1 MAAAGQGG
9 KGAPARGV
17 IVRARAADAVRGV
30 LHNGQ
35 RLEEALDYSDLG
47 RSDRALLREL
57 ATGTVRWAIRLR
69 AVLDDLLERP
79 LPRRETEVEALLL
92 VGLYQLGHTGIP
104 PYAAVSATV
113 GALSKGKA
121 WARRLVNGVLRR
133 FGRER
138 DQRLATADARSAAVA
153 QAHPEWLVT
162 ALEAAYPDAWQGVL
176 AANNTP
182 PPLTLRVSGDRQA
195 YLGELAEAGVEA
207 EPHPLVDTAVT
218 LGEFRAVASLPGFTE
233 GRASVQDAAA
243 QLAAPLMAPRPG
255 DRVLDACTAPGGK
268 LAHLLTLA
276 SELEVTALDA
286 DPGRMDRTRATLERT
301 GVAPCSLVTGDAA
314 RPEAWWDGDPFDRI
328 LIDAPCSGTG
338 VIRRH
343 PDIKHLR
350 RAEDLRPMRDRQQAM
365 LEALWPLLRPGGK
378 LLYVTCSVLP
388 EENSERVAALQT
400 AHPEAVAEP
409 LPQDWGRPA
418 GPGRQI
424 LPGEA
429 GMDGF
434 FYARLRKEAPA

>member
-1 MAAAGQGG
+1 MAAASPEA
-9 KGAPARGV
+9 KGASARGV
-17 IVRARAADAVRGV
+17 AVRTRAAAAVQGV
-30 LHNGQ
+30 LHGGK
-35 RLEEALDYSDLG
+35 RLEETLDYTGLG

-69 AVLDDLLERP
+69 AVLDDLLDRP

-153 QAHPEWLVT
+153 HAHPEWLVT
-162 ALEAAYPDAWQGVL
+162 ALEAAYPDAWQAAL

-182 PPLTLRVSGDRQA
+182 PPLTLRVTGDRAA
-195 YLGELAEAGVEA
+195 YLAELSQAGIDAEA
-207 EPHPLVDTAVT
+207 HPLVDTAVT

-243 QLAAPLMAPRPG
+243 QLAAPLLDPRSG

-268 LAHLLTLA
+268 LAHLLTLTPD
-276 SELEVTALDA
+276 LDVTALDA
-286 DPGRMDRTRATLERT
+286 DPGRMDRTRETLGRT
-301 GVAPCSLVTGDAA
+301 GVAPRGLLTGDAA
-314 RPEAWWDGDPFDRI
+314 RPEGWWDGEPFDRI

-350 RAEDLRPMRDRQQAM
+350 RPGDLGPMRERQQAM

-388 EENSERVAALQT
+388 AENGEVVGALQE

-409 LPQDWGRPA
+409 LPPAWGRPA

-434 FYARLRKEAPA
+434 YYARLRKEAPS